1 MSFRESSIPDMQTRD
16 DESNAAAYQTEHWL
30 AWLFAIVAIVG
41 GVLGL
46 LRGFAII
53 GTSVTVAGNTVPGT
67 NAAGGNSNPLF
78 DGFVWTLPAI
88 AAALLSFALHNSGH
102 HRHAEGMA
110 DDADSGLFKT
120 EHLLAYLFAAGTIAA
135 GVIALLVGFNIIG
148 TDNPQPN
155 GWLWGLTSIGLG
167 TITNT
172 LHTVRHHQLAA
183 EEDYIAAM
191 MDRRVSTMAAP
202 PPMPG
207 TAPVR
212 DAGRNPRP

>member
-1 MSFRESSIPDMQTRD
+1 MSFRESSIPDMERH
-16 DESNAAAYQTEHWL
+16 EEANAAAYQTEHWL
-30 AWLFAIVAIVG
+30 AWVFAILAIVG

-67 NAAGGNSNPLF
+67 AATGTNSNPLF
-78 DGFVWTLPAI
+78 DGFVWMMPAI

-102 HRHAEGMA
+102 HRHMATAGEPA
-110 DDADSGLFKT
+110 DDGLFKT
-120 EHLLAYLFAAGTIAA
+120 EHMLAWLFALGTIAA
-135 GVIALLVGFNIIG
+135 GVLAVLVGFNIIG
-148 TDNPQPN
+148 TDDPQPN

-172 LHTVRHHQLAA
+172 LHTVRHHQVAA
-183 EEDYIAAM
+183 EEEYIAAI
-191 MDRRVSTMAAP
+191 MDRRMSTMSAP

-207 TAPVR
+207 TVR
-212 DAGRNPRP
+212 ETGRQPRP

>member
-1 MSFRESSIPDMQTRD
+1 MSFRESSIPDMKAQD
-16 DESNAAAYQTEHWL
+16 DTANAAAYQTEHWL
-30 AWLFAIVAIVG
+30 AWLFAAIAVVG
-41 GVLGL
+41 GILAL

-53 GTSVTVAGNTVPGT
+53 GNSLSVTGVVTGS
-67 NAAGGNSNPLF
+67 NSNPLY
-78 DGFVWTLPAI
+78 DGFVWMLPAI

-102 HRHAEGMA
+102 HRVNEGGKA
-110 DDADSGLFKT
+110 DKPDTGLFKT

-148 TDNPQPN
+148 TGNPQPN

-191 MDRRVSTMAAP
+191 MDRRMSAMSSMPATSTVRE
-202 PPMPG
+202 PG
-207 TAPVR
+207 LEQ
-212 DAGRNPRP
+212 PRQ